1 MDKETIAL
9 VEDVRKALVDFG
21 NTQTKS
27 AKKKT
32 RKITSQIIWEPGPY
46 LDELDDILRTSTSTE
61 QAALKIRSVVRKSEE
76 TALSTMNLLPDDT
89 MHHIVQSRTGGDALT
104 DVPYSRTGPI
114 FERLSKKHQMTF
126 GNTTGPGSNL
136 PAEMSV
142 SNYVHKADDKATGL
156 ERESGIGVNPDKSST
171 AHPGH
176 TAEHAHMKGVDM
188 SSDTAIEAAL
198 DDKVTKQVKA
208 ARNALQTDAPRQN
221 AIKELVPGAYSGTAD
236 DVAKAKELII
246 PKLETNKSAI
256 LDAYRMLTKIPGG
269 KALGGLI
276 PGVGFAFDAADAKEK
291 TETASKPDAT
301 VLDKVQAGIA
311 QTTAATSL
319 IPEPISQAVNIVG
332 GMANSAIDIFRSNVH
347 RQLIK
352 ARRPLSN
359 Y

>member
-9 VEDVRKALVDFG
+9 VEDVRKSLVDFG
-21 NTQTKS
+21 KKQTGS
-27 AKKKT
+27 ALKKT

-46 LDELDDILRTSTSTE
+46 LNELDDILSSSATKEEAVMRVRSLVRSSE
-61 QAALKIRSVVRKSEE
+61 EAALKSM
-76 TALSTMNLLPDDT
+76 TLLPDDT
-89 MHHIVQSRTGGDALT
+89 GHHIVQSRTGGDALT
-104 DVPYSRTGPI
+104 ELPYSRTGPI
-114 FERLSKKHQMTF
+114 IQGLSEKHQMKF
-126 GNTTGPGSNL
+126 GNTVGKGGNL
-136 PAEMSV
+136 PAEMSL
-142 SNYVHKADDKATGL
+142 SNYAHKADDRATGL
-156 ERESGIGVNPDKSST
+156 ERQSGIGKNPNKLTT
-171 AHPGH
+171 AHPKG
-176 TAEHAHMKGVDM
+176 TAGSANLKGVDLT
-188 SSDTAIEAAL
+188 SDAAIAADL
-198 DDKVTKQVKA
+198 DVKVTEQIKA
-208 ARNALQTDAPRQN
+208 ARTAAATDAPRQQ
-221 AIKELVPGAYSGTAD
+221 AVREIVPGAYKGNVQDIATT
-236 DVAKAKELII
+236 KTLIT